1 MLHILEFLWRT
12 ILMSWSSAWA
22 APIWRLHITVIKPAQ
37 YMFYLY
43 IYYISLLEITE
54 IKAVQYL
61 FFLYLWSIWIERLL
75 QEMKDLRS
83 QNWDLEYIEQH
94 FLAKVAKKST
104 NQLISIKDVII
115 WRILRE
121 KKKQCGRKPSWKW
134 PARSHF
140 PVQIQIQIIEEAKV
154 PNICLKP
161 IGFDWR
167 KFYWKVATTCIN
179 I

>member
-1 MLHILEFLWRT
+1 
-12 ILMSWSSAWA
+12 
-22 APIWRLHITVIKPAQ
+22 
-37 YMFYLY
+37 MFYLY

-104 NQLISIKDVII
+104 NQLISIKKSQSTLGLWLLIIAIWKRLLII

-140 PVQIQIQIIEEAKV
+140 PIQIQIQIRIIEEAKV

>member
-1 MLHILEFLWRT
+1 
-12 ILMSWSSAWA
+12 MSWSSAWA
-22 APIWRLHITVIKPAQ
+22 ALIWRLHSTVIKPAQ

-43 IYYISLLEITE
+43 LWYKSLLEITK

-104 NQLISIKDVII
+104 NQLISIKAVIANHYHLKEI
-115 WRILRE
+115 ANYLKDFERE
-121 KKKQCGRKPSWKW
+121 KEAMRK
-134 PARSHF
+134 
-140 PVQIQIQIIEEAKV
+140 EAIMEMTSKV
-154 PNICLKP
+154 
-161 IGFDWR
+161 
-167 KFYWKVATTCIN
+167 
-179 I
+179 